1 MVEETTR
8 LTLDPCEHKR
18 ICMAESWAN
27 IRDGHIQ
34 NLPHHAAEQGADRVG
49 EVEVVESISEKGHFE
64 PGTSESF

>member
-1 MVEETTR
+1 
-8 LTLDPCEHKR
+8 
-18 ICMAESWAN
+18 MAESWAN